1 VPAGKRWVEA
11 GAFRHPAMFGFGPG
25 HEENTHKIG
34 ECVDSREIPPVVAL
48 YARFPSLYRE
58 KVTS

>member
-1 VPAGKRWVEA
+1 MPAGKRWVEA
-11 GAFRHPAMFGFGPG
+11 GAFRHSAMFGFGPG